1 MIMVASYCRVS
12 TDKDDQVNSFA
23 KAVAQQA
30 RDYIKFNESPCKET
44 TSDIEF
50 SLKEL
55 EQKKKEVLDAFF
67 SKLISKEDVRL
78 MNEQYDA
85 EILKQKEKLETLR
98 EMDSLE
104 YNLTDLADDILTHI
118 NMIAQSTPDD
128 ELFLKSFLNKVVV
141 YEERRVELKLN
152 LMPPSWSYVLV
163 KLEELKRLKME
174 EKKGV
179 VSTPMYPPIST
190 EILNI
195 RQAKKH

>member
-1 MIMVASYCRVS
+1 
-12 TDKDDQVNSFA
+12 
-23 KAVAQQA
+23 
-30 RDYIKFNESPCKET
+30 
-44 TSDIEF
+44 
-50 SLKEL
+50 
-55 EQKKKEVLDAFF
+55 
-67 SKLISKEDVRL
+67 

-128 ELFLKSFLNKVVV
+128 ELFLKSFLDKVVV